1 MQGLAVQEGTLYPI
15 DLVAQEG
22 VAAVGE
28 LHADLVAAAG
38 LQLDFHHGVAG
49 QALDHAVV
57 GDRFLGA
64 GGHALAAAGA
74 LAGCGHGH
82 LQGLGMLDEV
92 ARQGATVLRQLTHQ
106 HRTVDPLQAM
116 ELEEL
121 LEAVDGLRG
130 LGEDQD
136 AAGEAVQAVDDEQV
150 EALEAAAPVGLG
162 DGLSQAGLAALLRR
176 HRQQARGLEDEHQ
189 VVVFPEGLIG
199 TGLQLA
205 GRGQHVVGALRVKG
219 HQEGV
224 PHLQAQAVLV
234 DHLAVDGHAVA
245 VDEALGLAVTD
256 HHHLVQLRG
265 QCGPLVFCLPLP
277 FDACHGDA
285 LHHRSASLATPSGLS
300 EDHRDLF
307 VTKEKGAARPLPFP

>member
-1 MQGLAVQEGTLYPI
+1 MVAGLGGLEDAFLAGLADGGAGQAGHVAEGLQGRFHVGGHGGGHRDLVLGDGVLEAQQLGVQGLTVQERALHPV

-57 GDRFLGA
+57 GDRFLGT

-74 LAGCGHGH
+74 LALLGHGH
-82 LQGLGMLDEV
+82 LEGLGVLDEV

-176 HRQQARGLEDEHQ
+176 HREQAGGFEDEHQ
-189 VVVFPEGLIG
+189 VVVFPQGLVG
-199 TGLQLA
+199 AGLELA
-205 GRGQHVVGALRVKG
+205 GRR
-219 HQEGV
+219 
-224 PHLQAQAVLV
+224 
-234 DHLAVDGHAVA
+234 
-245 VDEALGLAVTD
+245 
-256 HHHLVQLRG
+256 
-265 QCGPLVFCLPLP
+265 
-277 FDACHGDA
+277 
-285 LHHRSASLATPSGLS
+285 
-300 EDHRDLF
+300 
-307 VTKEKGAARPLPFP
+307 